1 MMLSRTQ
8 EMSPIASPASEITEM
23 SPIASTDSE
32 ITEMSPI
39 ASTDSEIT
47 EMSPN
52 MLFCSRV
59 LPIVSEKLIWSISVR
74 N

>member
-1 MMLSRTQ
+1 MVDVVKKTSL
-8 EMSPIASPASEITEM
+8 

-32 ITEMSPI
+32 N
-39 ASTDSEIT
+39 T

-59 LPIVSEKLIWSISVR
+59 LPIVSEKLI
-74 N
+74 